1 MKNEKSIAQLEV
13 ELSELKHKYMAKDIS
28 PLAPKNGFPK
38 LPIIKGIRLASV
50 AANIKYADR
59 DDVMLMECAAGSSIA
74 GVFTRSSTRSAS
86 VLDCQNKL
94 VNRSDKTAAAI
105 IVNSG
110 NSNAFTGSHGEVSVQ
125 NICASI
131 SNEMNIP
138 LNSIFSASTGVI
150 GEKLPHEKII
160 NKIEELNS
168 KLSEHSLES
177 AARAIMTT
185 DTFPK
190 GAYSSFS
197 INGSNV
203 NISGFAKG
211 SGMIAPDMATM
222 LVYIMTDVSIKRNIL
237 QNILTKLNEKTFNCI
252 TVDSDTSTSD
262 SLMVIAT
269 GQSKT
274 ETIVDEFSDEALKFT
289 EELNSVMLSLAKQ
302 VVRDGEGATK
312 FLEVEVRG
320 AVSDISAKTVALAIA
335 NSPLIKTA
343 AAGEDPNWGRVVM
356 GVGKSGEP
364 ADRDKISTWFGS
376 ILVAEQGWVASSYRE
391 DLGQNYMKNQELE
404 IIVDLAIGDGSATVW
419 TCDLTHQYI
428 AINADYR
435 S

>member
-168 KLSEHSLES
+168 KLSEYSLES

-343 AAGEDPNWGRVVM
+343 VAGEDPNWGRVVM

-364 ADRDKISTWFGS
+364 ADRDKISIWFGN

-391 DLGQNYMKNQELE
+391 DLGQNYMKNQELK

>member
-364 ADRDKISTWFGS
+364 ADRDKISIWFGS
-376 ILVAEQGWVASSYRE
+376 ILVAERGWVASSYRE

>member
-50 AANIKYADR
+50 AANIKYSDR

-94 VNRSDKTAAAI
+94 VNRSDKTAAI

-131 SNEMNIP
+131 SSEMNIP

-237 QNILTKLNEKTFNCI
+237 ENILTKLNEKTFNCI

-343 AAGEDPNWGRVVM
+343 VAGEDPNWGRVVM

-364 ADRDKISTWFGS
+364 ADRDKISIWFGN

>member
-1 MKNEKSIAQLEV
+1 
-13 ELSELKHKYMAKDIS
+13 MAKDIS

-38 LPIIKGIRLASV
+38 LPKIKGIRLASV

-110 NSNAFTGSHGEVSVQ
+110 NSNAFTGTHGEVSVQ

-131 SNEMNIP
+131 SSEMNIP

-168 KLSEHSLES
+168 KLSEYSLES

-343 AAGEDPNWGRVVM
+343 VAGEDPNWGRVVM

-364 ADRDKISTWFGS
+364 ADRDKISIWFGN

-391 DLGQNYMKNQELE
+391 DLGQNYMKSQELK

>member
-131 SNEMNIP
+131 SSEMNIP

-364 ADRDKISTWFGS
+364 ADRDKISIWFGS

>member
-74 GVFTRSSTRSAS
+74 GVFTQSSTRSAS
-86 VLDCQNKL
+86 VLDCQNRL

-364 ADRDKISTWFGS
+364 ADRDKISIWFGN

-404 IIVDLAIGDGSATVW
+404 IIVDLAIGDGSAKVW

>member
-168 KLSEHSLES
+168 KLSEYSLES

-364 ADRDKISTWFGS
+364 ADRDKISIWFGN

>member
-110 NSNAFTGSHGEVSVQ
+110 NSNAFTGTHGEVSVQ

-131 SNEMNIP
+131 SSEMNIP

-343 AAGEDPNWGRVVM
+343 VAGEDPNWGRVVM

-364 ADRDKISTWFGS
+364 ADRDKISIWFGN

-391 DLGQNYMKNQELE
+391 DLGQNYMKNQELK
-404 IIVDLAIGDGSATVW
+404 ITVDLAIGDGSATVW